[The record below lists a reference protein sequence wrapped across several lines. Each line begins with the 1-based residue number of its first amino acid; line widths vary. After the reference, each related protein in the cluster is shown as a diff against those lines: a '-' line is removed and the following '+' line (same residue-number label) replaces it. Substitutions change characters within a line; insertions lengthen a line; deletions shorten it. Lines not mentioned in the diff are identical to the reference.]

1 MVIVGYRLIIMFLPP
16 LTSAYSRNSDTWEL
30 YIPGYSNL
38 DNISRSSNVSTVCT
52 VLTRGC
58 KCLSALDAKG

>member
-16 LTSAYSRNSDTWEL
+16 LTSAYNRNSDTWEL

-38 DNISRSSNVSTVCT
+38 DNILRSGFSQEVVMSVQC
-52 VLTRGC
+52 VLC
-58 KCLSALDAKG
+58 